1 MKIARTFLVLAAL
14 QVAAS
19 ASAAPARA
27 QDDSDDRSSAR
38 ATSKLDT
45 TVTISKDGTVDLHLI
60 SGEMIVNAG
69 SGNQVRVHAWSERGM
84 LQFSASASRVS
95 LDVRSDR
102 GRSGETHYEV
112 TVPVG
117 VRLELKSVSGEI
129 TAHGVNGELEVGAV
143 SGDINVSDGN
153 GHSEIES
160 VSGDVTAARLSG
172 DARVNA
178 VSGDVSLRD
187 ITGTLE
193 VETVSGEM
201 TLEHGSLSSLRSET
215 VSGGLTYDGTLAAQG
230 RYEFHSQSGDIRLRI
245 PSASGGTV
253 RVETFSGDI
262 DSDFQLTMQPG
273 TSEGRRP
280 RRQEFTFGNGSARI
294 TAETFSGDI
303 TIEKTGTP

>member
-1 MKIARTFLVLAAL
+1 MKIVRTLLVLAAL
-14 QVAAS
+14 QAA
-19 ASAAPARA
+19 AAAIAAPARA
-27 QDDSDDRSSAR
+27 QDDSDDRSDVR

-45 TVTISKDGTVDLHLI
+45 TVTISKDGTVDLHLV

-69 SGNQVRVHAWSERGM
+69 SGNQVRIHAWSERGV
-84 LQFSASASRVS
+84 LQFSSSPSRVS
-95 LDVRSDR
+95 LEVRAGR
-102 GRSGETHYEV
+102 GRSGETRYEV

-117 VRLELKSVSGEI
+117 VRLELKSVSGQI
-129 TAHGVNGELEVGAV
+129 TAHGVKGELEVGAV
-143 SGDINVSDGN
+143 SGDIDVSDGT

-160 VSGDVTAARLSG
+160 VSGDITAARLSG
-172 DARVNA
+172 ETRVNA
-178 VSGDVSLRD
+178 VSGDLSLRD

-215 VSGGLTYDGTLAAQG
+215 VSGDLTYDGTLDAQG

-245 PSASGGTV
+245 PATSGGTV

-273 TSEGRRP
+273 ASEGRRP

-303 TIEKTGTP
+303 NIEKTGTP

>member
-1 MKIARTFLVLAAL
+1 MKIARALLVLAAL
-14 QVAAS
+14 QAA
-19 ASAAPARA
+19 AAAIAAPARA
-27 QDDSDDRSSAR
+27 QDDSDDRSAAR

-69 SGNQVRVHAWSERGM
+69 SGNQVRIHAWSERGI
-84 LQFSASASRVS
+84 LQFSASPSRVS
-95 LDVRSDR
+95 LEVRSDR
-102 GRSGETHYEV
+102 GRAGGTHYEV

-117 VRLELKSVSGEI
+117 VRLELKSVSGQI
-129 TAHGVNGELEVGAV
+129 TAHGVKGELEVGAV
-143 SGDINVSDGN
+143 SGDIDVSDGN

-160 VSGDVTAARLSG
+160 VSGDITAARFSG
-172 DARVNA
+172 ETRVNA
-178 VSGDVSLRD
+178 VSGDLSLRE

-201 TLEHGSLSSLRSET
+201 TLERSSLSSLRSET
-215 VSGGLTYDGTLAAQG
+215 VSGDLTYDGTLDAQG

-245 PSASGGTV
+245 PSTSGGTV

-273 TSEGRRP
+273 ASEGRRP

-303 TIEKTGTP
+303 NIEKTGTR